1 MDYLKSLLNW
11 TSATIVFLL
20 VACTPSSDYEAS
32 LSEALTFYAS
42 FDEGVEADFAKGD
55 PKLYTLVASKPEF
68 KTRAGLPEE
77 VTFKDAGGEFGR
89 CLSFNTP
96 QGIGGT
102 RAFYKLEG
110 NFPYEKQNWS
120 GTVSFWL
127 RLTPIEDLRPGFT
140 DPLQLTSRSALDAGI
155 WVDFDRADDRPF
167 RMGAFP
173 DKAIWNPENRKP
185 SEISNAGKP
194 LIPVVYTPFDRD
206 RWTHVVITID
216 GFNNPG
222 TDAVASLYL
231 NGELQGNV
239 EGWQQQYTWDLESAQ
254 IRLGVNFVGDFDE
267 LSCFDRSLTPHEV
280 EFLYSLSKG
289 IGFNLAETKL

>member
-1 MDYLKSLLNW
+1 MDYFKSLLL
-11 TSATIVFLL
+11 SASVAIVLLL
-20 VACTPSSDYEAS
+20 VACAPSSDPENS
-32 LSEALTFYAS
+32 LREALIFYAS
-42 FDEGVEADFAKGD
+42 FDEGADADFAKGD
-55 PKLYTLVASKPEF
+55 PKLYTLVASKPELT
-68 KTRAGLPEE
+68 TRAGLPEE
-77 VTFKDAGGEFGR
+77 VSFKDSGGEFGR

-96 QGIGGT
+96 QGVGGT

-127 RLTPIEDLRPGFT
+127 RLTPTEDLRPGFT
-140 DPLQLTSRSALDAGI
+140 DPFQLTSRSALDAGI
-155 WVDFDRADDRPF
+155 WVDFDRADDRQF

-173 DKAIWNPENRKP
+173 DKAVWNPENRKSSDIP
-185 SEISNAGKP
+185 IAEKP
-194 LIPVVYTPFDRD
+194 LIPVVETPFDRD

-222 TDAVASLYL
+222 TEAVATLYL
-231 NGELQGNV
+231 DGASQGNV

-267 LSCFDRSLTPHEV
+267 LSCFDRSLTSQEV
-280 EFLYSLSKG
+280 DTLYSLSKG
-289 IGFNLAETKL
+289 IVRLVPSEG